1 MRSFFYKAH
10 DEAGRKRTGVIEA
23 PHREDADAELR
34 KSGLRP
40 YFLHDYHKLK
50 QILHRKQRKRRQ
62 MILIGSAVTTVL
74 AVMFSVFGV
83 RYAGR
88 ERAPRIDDYKRTGI
102 IEGNPGL
109 IQADT
114 KQQRKF
120 ALDIHGVWESFCPD
134 VIQGI
139 EVTNILMTV
148 WVTRK
153 VRNLSDNE
161 LEVLASNAVRA
172 LHRQFGANA
181 CTLLVVEGNDRTILE
196 VNYNAITKSTRLKS
210 YR

>member
-1 MRSFFYKAH
+1 MRSFFYKAY

-23 PHREDADAELR
+23 PHRKDADTELR

-50 QILHRKQRKRRQ
+50 EILRRKQRKRRQ
-62 MILIGSAVTTVL
+62 IIVVGGVAATILSVV
-74 AVMFSVFGV
+74 FSVVVV

-88 ERAPRIDDYKRTGI
+88 ERAPLIDDYRRSGI
-102 IEGNPGL
+102 VEGNPSV

-114 KQQRKF
+114 KEQREF
-120 ALDIHGVWESFCPD
+120 AVDIHDVWESFCPE

-139 EVTNILMTV
+139 EVTKLLMTI
-148 WVTRK
+148 WVTRE

-172 LHRQFGANA
+172 LHRKLGANA
-181 CTLLVVEGNDRTILE
+181 CTLLVVEGTDRTILE
-196 VNYNAITKSTRLKS
+196 VSYNALNKTTRLKL